1 MATLHPPDQG
11 EVGSDKSE
19 RGALKSKMKLETTG
33 QACGAV
39 VTGIDLSC
47 ELSDQQLGAVRKA
60 WIEHKVLVFPQQR
73 LTDADLVRITNYL
86 GGVGDDPFF
95 VPINK
100 NTPVVALTR
109 RADEKAPVFAEAWH
123 TDWSFKAEPPIG
135 TCLYSITIPP
145 VGGDTG
151 FIDQEKALAAM
162 PAELRAR
169 LTGKM
174 GLHSAAV
181 AYAPDGTYGE
191 KEKYSDRSM
200 KILYS
205 EEARKV
211 QAHPLI
217 RTHPESGKE
226 TLFGCFGYI
235 MRIEDMDDDAA
246 RELLLEMYAWQC
258 REEFQYTHRWSE
270 NMLVIWDNR
279 SVLHKANSG
288 YDGYARELHR
298 TTIKANPERYLSP
311 VS

>member
-1 MATLHPPDQG
+1 MTLEAQLMDVQ
-11 EVGSDKSE
+11 S
-19 RGALKSKMKLETTG
+19 TN

-39 VTGIDLSC
+39 VTGIDLST
-47 ELSDQQLGAVRKA
+47 ELSAADLRSIRQSWLEHHVLAFPDQKLS
-60 WIEHKVLVFPQQR
+60 
-73 LTDADLVRITNYL
+73 DDDLVRITKSF
-86 GGVGDDPFF
+86 GDVGDDPFF
-95 VPINK
+95 VPISD
-100 NTPVVALTR
+100 TSPVVALTR

-123 TDWSFKAEPPIG
+123 TDWSFKANPPIG

-151 FIDQEKALAAM
+151 FINQHKALAEM
-162 PAELRAR
+162 PDELRSR
-169 LTGKM
+169 LEGKI

-191 KEKYSDRSM
+191 KEANSDRSM

-205 EEARKV
+205 EEARDV
-211 QAHPLI
+211 QTHPLI
-217 RTHPESGKE
+217 ADHPESGKP

-235 MRIEDMDDDAA
+235 MGIEGMEQDEAHA
-246 RELLLEMYAWQC
+246 LLLEMYQWQC
-258 REEFQYTHRWSE
+258 REEFQYTHKWSE

-298 TTIKANPERYLSP
+298 TTISG
-311 VS
+311 